1 MRIALFTDTFHEVN
15 GVSMVYRRF
24 ARWCEG
30 RDIELEIFTPGG
42 RATDFRGNVTVHSIP
57 MLLPVPYYHN
67 LSFDAL
73 PLRPR
78 LERYF
83 RENSFDL
90 VHIATQGHMAIV
102 GLRAAGEARAP
113 NISCYHTKLPEYAAS
128 RFISFFGDN
137 SLGRKAAALAE
148 WASWTYQKRLYRSS
162 RLVLVPTESARALI
176 MEKAGK
182 QTAIFSRGV
191 DCEAFSPA
199 HRVRQPGD
207 DSPRS
212 IYVGRVSVEKN
223 LALLFKLFDGGGDLV
238 VVGDG
243 PFRKIMRKRL
253 PSARFAGFLHGE
265 DLAQAYAS
273 ADILVFPS
281 KTETFGNA
289 VLEAMASG
297 LAVLVTDEG
306 GPKDFVRHGET
317 GLVARS
323 DEEFIELH
331 GQLVADA
338 ALRKKLGAG
347 AREFALTQSWDE
359 IFEKQVLGTYR
370 KVISEA
376 AE

>member
-1 MRIALFTDTFHEVN
+1 
-15 GVSMVYRRF
+15 MVYRRF

-30 RDIELEIFTPGG
+30 RDIELEIFTPGK
-42 RATDFRGNVTVHSIP
+42 RATDYRGNVTVHSVP

-102 GLRAAGEARAP
+102 GLRAAGATGAP
-113 NISCYHTKLPEYAAS
+113 NISCYHTKLPEYAVS

-137 SLGRKAAALAE
+137 AFGRKAAALAE
-148 WASWTYQKRLYRSS
+148 KMSWLYQKRLYRSS
-162 RLVLVPTESARALI
+162 KLVLVPTESAQALLQ
-176 MEKAGK
+176 EKAGK
-182 QTAIFSRGV
+182 RTAIFSRGV

-199 HRVRQPGD
+199 HRVREPGD
-207 DSPRS
+207 DTPRS
-212 IYVGRVSVEKN
+212 IYVGRVSIEKN
-223 LALLFKLFDGGGDLV
+223 LTLLFQLFDGGGDLV

-243 PFRKIMRKRL
+243 PFRKTMRKKL
-253 PSARFAGFLHGE
+253 PRAHFAGFLHGD
-265 DLAQAYAS
+265 DLARAYSS

-317 GLVARS
+317 GLVARGD
-323 DEEFIELH
+323 DEFVELH
-331 GQLVADA
+331 RQLAADA
-338 ALRKKLGAG
+338 ELRKRLGSN
-347 AREFALTQSWDE
+347 ARQFALTQSWDQ
-359 IFEKQVLGTYR
+359 IFEEQVLGNYR

-376 AE
+376 GG